1 MFEDHLKDIGTVNK
15 SEDDN
20 DSDESPQVQEYSESD
35 LSEPQKESDEEQ
47 IFPKIN
53 NFNEKLE

>member
-20 DSDESPQVQEYSESD
+20 DSDESPQV
-35 LSEPQKESDEEQ
+35 
-47 IFPKIN
+47 
-53 NFNEKLE
+53 